1 MFHCAL
7 VFFACAPSRIFTVVN
22 EAIRSGFGCGCG
34 GKVSA
39 GGMGD
44 GVARGF
50 GGASVFG
57 AGGGAFAA
65 EGCHGGEVC
74 VCVYE
79 KVVLV
84 RMGGCGLDV
93 RDDRGF
99 GFLLRI
105 DPSEV

>member
-1 MFHCAL
+1 
-7 VFFACAPSRIFTVVN
+7 
-22 EAIRSGFGCGCG
+22 
-34 GKVSA
+34 
-39 GGMGD
+39 MGD

-84 RMGGCGLDV
+84 RMGGCNIWRFLRHESGWEPRLDGGVPRWGLHPTSS
-93 RDDRGF
+93 RPH
-99 GFLLRI
+99 I
-105 DPSEV
+105 EISC